1 MRNPLHY
8 SSDLLVKRAEQI
20 PGLYIPQYTPPAQ
33 QPTLNDSQIEEML
46 KNIQS
51 YPEEQQQKI
60 LDNINQNFGQAKYR
74 GGLVG
79 GALGGL
85 SDFTG
90 SAFDKLQGGVNS
102 FTDTLFGWKPF
113 DTQDAARSRARTVLQ
128 TAAQNPDLY
137 KKITT
142 GLQTTG
148 IGAKQQT
155 PAATT
160 PAATPTPAAAAAAAA
175 TPATTP
181 AVPVKPAPAAAKT
194 ESKVVSAPPAAKPE
208 APKRK
213 EGLIEGIPASK
224 WIAQNKARQ
233 KKEDAAYMQANPN
246 RSVSRQNPNFGLTYN
261 ATTGQYNPPGYNMFA
276 GKVI

>member
-8 SSDLLVKRAEQI
+8 SADLLVKRAEQI
-20 PGLYIPQYTPPAQ
+20 PGLYIPQYVPPAQ
-33 QPTLNDSQIEEML
+33 QPTLNDSQIEEIL

-51 YPEEQQQKI
+51 YPEEQQQQM

-85 SDFTG
+85 SNFTG
-90 SAFDKLQGGVNS
+90 NIFDSAQSGVNS
-102 FTDTLFGWKPF
+102 ITDTLFGWKPF

-160 PAATPTPAAAAAAAA
+160 PATTPTTPAA
-175 TPATTP
+175 
-181 AVPVKPAPAAAKT
+181 PVKPAPAAAKP
-194 ESKVVSAPPAAKPE
+194 ESKVVSAPTAAKPE

-246 RSVSRQNPNFGLTYN
+246 RPVSRQNPNFGLTYN